1 MPSFSLLRRHLI
13 SRHYHLLKE
22 KVAILGRGM
31 LSAVAAHTKGLFVL
45 PDPRI
50 SEIHLKK
57 SNMSEVVFQEAK
69 DGTRSHQKGK
79 EGGEGDNV

>member
-1 MPSFSLLRRHLI
+1 MIVERKAF
-13 SRHYHLLKE
+13 
-22 KVAILGRGM
+22 
-31 LSAVAAHTKGLFVL
+31 LSARESPWTGGARTKGLFVL

-69 DGTRSHQKGK
+69 DGTRSHPKGFGIYSSF
-79 EGGEGDNV
+79 GGSKRGPKWA

>member
-1 MPSFSLLRRHLI
+1 MELRYGEIGRNWEE
-13 SRHYHLLKE
+13 RKE
-22 KVAILGRGM
+22 GR
-31 LSAVAAHTKGLFVL
+31 SARTKGLLVL

-69 DGTRSHQKGK
+69 DGTRSHPKGFGIYSSF
-79 EGGEGDNV
+79 GGSKRGPKWA